1 MKEKLNKEGVFMKNF
16 INPDELDQLDNVILI
31 DVRQDL
37 QDPTFGPKA
46 YATEHLNNAFYL
58 SLEEDLTGEIT
69 ENTGSHPLPSQDQ
82 IKKRLEEMGANNESV
97 FVFYDEGSN
106 FTAPR
111 GWFILKY
118 FGLEK
123 VFVLNG
129 GFPAAV
135 NYGYKTSQ
143 EVPKAQKSYIELSAN
158 QELLASYDGIVEYA
172 KKPNDEMVLIDSR
185 SAERYRG
192 EVEHLYD
199 KAGHIPNAVN
209 YFYGD
214 NYTDEGIKKSEE
226 ELKERFSDLTKKQD
240 IVVSCG
246 SGVTACA
253 NYIVLDEVG
262 FEPRL
267 YNGSYSLWLK
277 KGNTVD

>member
-1 MKEKLNKEGVFMKNF
+1 MKNF
-16 INPDELDQLDNVILI
+16 INPDELEQLDNVILI

-37 QDPTFGPKA
+37 QDPEYGPKV
-46 YATEHLNNAFYL
+46 YADEHLHNAFYL
-58 SLEEDLTGEIT
+58 NLEEDLSGEI
-69 ENTGSHPLPSQDQ
+69 NQDTGSHPLPSLNQ
-82 IKKRLEEMGANNESV
+82 IQKKLEEMGASNDSV

-129 GFPAAV
+129 GYKGALE
-135 NYGYKTSQ
+135 YGMKTSQ

-158 QELLASYDGIVEYA
+158 QEMLASYDEIVEYA
-172 KKPNDEMVLIDSR
+172 KNPREGTVLIDSR

-192 EVEHLYD
+192 EIEPLYD
-199 KAGHIPNAVN
+199 KAGHIPKAVN

-214 NYTDEGIKKSEE
+214 NYTAEGLKKSDE
-226 ELKERFSDLTKKQD
+226 ELTERFAELKDKKD
-240 IVVSCG
+240 VIVSCG

-253 NYIVLDEVG
+253 NFIILDEIG
-262 FEPRL
+262 LEPRL
-267 YNGSYSLWLK
+267 FNGSYSLWLK

>member
-1 MKEKLNKEGVFMKNF
+1 MKNF

-37 QDPTFGPKA
+37 QDPTYGPKA
-46 YATEHLNNAFYL
+46 YAKEHLHNAFYL
-58 SLEEDLTGEIT
+58 NLEEDLTGEIT
-69 ENTGSHPLPSQDQ
+69 ANTGNHPLPSQAQ
-82 IKKRLEEMGANNESV
+82 IQKVLEEMGATNESV

-129 GFPAAV
+129 GFKAAV
-135 NYGYKTSQ
+135 DYGYKTSQ

-158 QELLASYDGIVEYA
+158 PQMLASYDEIVDYA
-172 KKPNDEMVLIDSR
+172 KKPQEEMVLIDSR
-185 SAERYRG
+185 SSERYRG
-192 EVEHLYD
+192 EVEPLYD

-214 NYTDEGIKKSEE
+214 NYTDEGIKKSDE
-226 ELKERFSDLTKKQD
+226 ELKERFSDLTKK
-240 IVVSCG
+240 
-246 SGVTACA
+246 
-253 NYIVLDEVG
+253 
-262 FEPRL
+262 
-267 YNGSYSLWLK
+267 
-277 KGNTVD
+277 

>member
-1 MKEKLNKEGVFMKNF
+1 MKNF

-37 QDPTFGPKA
+37 QDPTYGPKA
-46 YATEHLNNAFYL
+46 YAKEHLHKAFYL
-58 SLEEDLTGEIT
+58 NLDEDLTGEIT
-69 ENTGSHPLPSQDQ
+69 ENTGNHPLPSLSQ
-82 IKKRLEEMGANNESV
+82 IQNKLEEMGANNESV
-97 FVFYDEGSN
+97 FVFYDEGFN

-129 GFPAAV
+129 GFKAAV
-135 NYGYKTSQ
+135 DYGYKTSQ

-158 QELLASYDGIVEYA
+158 QEMLASYDEIVEYA
-172 KKPNDEMVLIDSR
+172 KNPHEEMVLIDSR

-192 EVEHLYD
+192 EIEPLYD

-214 NYTDEGIKKSEE
+214 NYTEEGIKKPDE
-226 ELKERFSDLTKKQD
+226 ELKERFSDLTQKQD

-253 NYIVLDEVG
+253 NYIVLDEIG
-262 FEPRL
+262 LKPRL

-277 KGNTVD
+277 KGNEVD